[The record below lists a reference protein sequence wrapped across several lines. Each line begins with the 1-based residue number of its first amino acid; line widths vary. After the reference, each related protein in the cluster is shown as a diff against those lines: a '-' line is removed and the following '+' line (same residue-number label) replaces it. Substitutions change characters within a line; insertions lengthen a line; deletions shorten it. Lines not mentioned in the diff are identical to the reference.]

1 MNYATALRA
10 IGQDWERRMLK
21 SFDLKVDGDLY
32 IAECGYQPPPSA
44 TPVEIQYTS
53 ADLRELNALGEE
65 QRGRSGPAK
74 EFLSQ
79 VQILRTIGGYLDRN
93 RASLLRITNNV
104 SSGEDFS
111 LRVEYLS
118 VDGEPTVDDRSGA
131 AIYDLC
137 IAMYKQRKKLT
148 GTGGWGR

>member
-1 MNYATALRA
+1 
-10 IGQDWERRMLK
+10 MLK
-21 SFDLKVDGDLY
+21 SFDMKVDGDVY
-32 IAECGYQPPPSA
+32 IAECGYQLPPSP
-44 TPVEIQYTS
+44 TPVEIQYTK

-65 QRGRSGPAK
+65 QYGKSGPAK

-93 RASLLRITNNV
+93 RATLRRITNNL
-104 SSGEDFS
+104 SSAEDFS
-111 LRVEYLS
+111 LRVEYLN

-148 GTGGWGR
+148 GTGG